1 MIKLTRMSN
10 AVQRTPEKAI
20 SSPPF
25 VLIIQNYAQFGYLE
39 RGFMVHGACSAVHV
53 VQQEGMFCSS
63 ML

>member
-39 RGFMVHGACSAVHV
+39 RGFMVHV
-53 VQQEGMFCSS
+53 VRCM
-63 ML
+63 

>member
-25 VLIIQNYAQFGYLE
+25 VLTIQNYAQFGYLE
-39 RGFMVHGACSAVHV
+39 RGFMVHV
-53 VQQEGMFCSS
+53 VQQQGMFCSS